1 MVKKKRRA
9 SRRKGGGN
17 NKWKVWAGLAIVL
30 AAVGYYLFFSSMRA
44 GAESTCIYIDKDDNL
59 DSVLVKVKRESKPV
73 PYQVF
78 RCMLRLSNYKD
89 NIKLG
94 RYRIGSEG
102 ALQTYRHI
110 HNGAQASETLTLK
123 PVRTKKLLARNV
135 GQVFMFSSAELLDSL
150 NDKRVCQRYGY
161 TPETIIGMFIPNT
174 YELYWDISVSDF
186 LKRMK
191 KESDRFWDGER
202 KETARSIGFTQNE
215 VMTLASIVDEE
226 TNDESEMP
234 KVAGMYINR
243 LHDGM
248 RLQADPTVKFATGKF
263 TAKRIYRDMLQVDSP
278 YNTYRNK
285 GLPPGPI
292 CIPSVAAIDAVLHY
306 AKHDYLYMCAKPDF
320 SGSHNFAKTYEEHQQ
335 NAKDYADALD
345 KRGIK

>member
-9 SRRKGGGN
+9 SRRKGSVK
-17 NKWKVWAGLAIVL
+17 NKWKVWAGLAVVL

-44 GAESTCIYIDKDDNL
+44 GGESTCIYIDDNDNL

-78 RCMLRLSNYKD
+78 RYMLRWSNYED
-89 NIKLG
+89 NIKPG

-123 PVRTKKLLARNV
+123 PVRTKEILARNV
-135 GQVFMFSSAELLDSL
+135 GRVFMFTPAELLRAL
-150 NDKRVCQRYGY
+150 NSEDVCKRYDY

-174 YELYWDISVSDF
+174 YELYWAISVDDF
-186 LKRMK
+186 LKRMH
-191 KESDRFWDGER
+191 KESERFWEGER
-202 KETARSIGFTQNE
+202 EERAKAIGFSQNE

-263 TAKRIYRDMLQVDSP
+263 TAKRIYKDMLKVDSP

-345 KRGIK
+345 KRGIQ